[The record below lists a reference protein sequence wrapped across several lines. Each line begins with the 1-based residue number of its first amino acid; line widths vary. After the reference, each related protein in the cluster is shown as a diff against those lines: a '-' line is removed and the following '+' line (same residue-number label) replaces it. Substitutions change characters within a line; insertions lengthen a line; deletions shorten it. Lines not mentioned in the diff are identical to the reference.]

1 MTDQLTNTRATQQI
15 QAAHQL
21 VYGSVALI
29 PFTLLA
35 AWIAENSVLIMGGAA
50 VLFAA
55 VGFWGARLRAVA
67 GRIYVGMGLI
77 GQAICITAAL
87 SGHAWQIDSHMLFF
101 ALLAVCIYL
110 SEPVVILAMAG
121 MIAVHHLGLSVLMPQ
136 LAYPS
141 SDTLVNL
148 ERTALHGVIV
158 VIEAAVLWSALRRQ
172 IAAEEDVAKIG
183 AQALASADEA
193 RTALANTETA
203 QARVKSALREAEDAK
218 TTAEAARKEA
228 ESETEKARAADRHA
242 RELEQV
248 ERDRKAKDEAE
259 ITMVVSALGAALH
272 HLSQGRLTSKI
283 DDAFPTKY
291 EDLRRDFNL
300 ASEALQAAM
309 ILVKDRAG
317 TIISDVFAIE
327 QAADNLA
334 RRTEAQ
340 AATLEETT
348 AAISQISEHSRTT
361 SVNAQEASRSV
372 GDAKEKAAVSERV
385 VQNAIGKMHKIEESS
400 GEISKIVRLI
410 EDIAFQTNLLALN
423 AGVEAARAG
432 EAGRGFSVV
441 ASEVRAL
448 ALRSSEAA
456 KEIADLIAT
465 SRDQVTDGVRLVR
478 ETGAAL
484 DGIVAAVE
492 EISGHVTVI
501 DSSSKEQSLGIAE
514 SSEAMKHLE
523 GVTQQNA
530 AMFEETNSVTQS
542 LAQQAQHLA
551 TAIGSF
557 EIGSGDDT
565 PVHRRT
571 PPASGSKA
579 TKAEVAMPVV
589 GNTALALEA
598 PQVDPAI
605 SDWEN
610 F

>member
-1 MTDQLTNTRATQQI
+1 MSDAVSSNLASRQR
-15 QAAHQL
+15 QAARQIVIGSAVL
-21 VYGSVALI
+21 VPFSV
-29 PFTLLA
+29 LA
-35 AWIAENSVLIMGGAA
+35 ALMAGNNPLATGIAA
-50 VLFAA
+50 VVFFGL
-55 VGFWGARLRAVA
+55 GAMGMKLGTSA
-67 GRIYVGMGLI
+67 GRIYVGAGLI

-101 ALLAVCIYL
+101 ALLAVCLYL
-110 SEPVVILAMAG
+110 SEPIVILAMAG
-121 MIAVHHLGLSVLMPQ
+121 MIAVHHLGLSVIMPQ

-141 SDTLVNL
+141 SDLLTNL

-158 VIEAAVLWSALRRQ
+158 VIEAAVIWSALRRQ
-172 IAAEEDVAKIG
+172 LMAEQDVANMG
-183 AQALASADEA
+183 AQALASAEEA
-193 RTALANTETA
+193 RSALADAEASQAEA
-203 QARVKSALREAEDAK
+203 QAALREAEEAK
-218 TTAEAARKEA
+218 TSAEAARRQA
-228 ESETEKARAADRHA
+228 ETETEKALAADRHA
-242 RELEQV
+242 RELEQQ
-248 ERDRKAKDEAE
+248 ERGRKAKEDAE
-259 ITMVVSALGAALH
+259 IAQVVSALGTALH
-272 HLSQGRLTSKI
+272 NLSQGKLTNQI
-283 DDAFPTKY
+283 EAVFPDKY
-291 EDLRRDFNL
+291 EDLRRDFNQ

-309 ILVKDRAG
+309 LLVKDRAG
-317 TIISDVFAIE
+317 TIITDVFAIE

-348 AAISQISEHSRTT
+348 AAISRISEHSRT
-361 SVNAQEASRSV
+361 SSAKAQEASRSV
-372 GDAKEKAAVSERV
+372 GDAREKAAVSERV

-465 SRDQVTDGVRLVR
+465 SREQVTDGVRLVR
-478 ETGAAL
+478 ETGDTL

-501 DSSSKEQSLGIAE
+501 DSSSKEQAMGIAE
-514 SSEAMKHLE
+514 SSEAMKNLE

-551 TAIGSF
+551 SAIERF
-557 EIGSGDDT
+557 EISGGEGR
-565 PVHRRT
+565 PVPIRSQ
-571 PPASGSKA
+571 PVSGSHA
-579 TKAEVAMPVV
+579 TRAKTPLPVA
-589 GNTALALEA
+589 GNTALAMPA
-598 PQVDPAI
+598 PAGEPAED
-605 SDWEN
+605 DWES

>member
-1 MTDQLTNTRATQQI
+1 MTDTLTDTRAARQA
-15 QAAHQL
+15 QAAQQL
-21 VYGSVALI
+21 VFGSLALV

-35 AWIAENSVLIMGGAA
+35 AWIAGNSILILGGVA

-55 VGFWGARLRAVA
+55 VGFMGSRMASVA

-87 SGHAWQIDSHMLFF
+87 SGHGWQIDSHMLFF
-101 ALLAVCIYL
+101 ALLAVCLYL

-141 SDTLVNL
+141 SDFVVNL
-148 ERTALHGVIV
+148 ERTALHGAIV
-158 VIEAAVLWSALRRQ
+158 LIEASVIWSALRRQ
-172 IAAEEDVAKIG
+172 IAAEDDVAKVG
-183 AQALASADEA
+183 AQAVASAEEA
-193 RTALANTETA
+193 RAALADTQAA
-203 QARVKSALREAEDAK
+203 QASVKVALREAEEAK
-218 TTAEAARKEA
+218 TAAEDARKAA
-228 ESETEKARAADRHA
+228 ETETEKARAADRHA

-248 ERDRKAKDEAE
+248 ERERKAKEEAE

-272 HLSQGRLTSKI
+272 HLSKGRLTSTI
-283 DDAFPTKY
+283 NEAFPAQY
-291 EDLRRDFNL
+291 EDLRKDFNL

-372 GDAKEKAAVSERV
+372 GEAKEKAAVSERV

-557 EIGSGDDT
+557 EIGSDDSQ
-565 PVHRRT
+565 PSVHRK
-571 PPASGSKA
+571 PPASGAQA
-579 TKAEVAMPVV
+579 TKARAPMQVV
-589 GNTALALEA
+589 GNTALALPA
-598 PQVDPAI
+598 PETDPAI
-605 SDWEN
+605 SDWES